1 MYVCSINYD
10 ATLLIAFLTFIIH
23 LSEVNIKKI
32 FYTSCHLNEIRNKPL
47 VSSDYGLFLRKVN
60 SIVNLYEFINQQH
73 NTVQLVMK
81 MIWGV
86 ISGDD
91 DLGLRCQA
99 DVYYFIRDRQTELC
113 SGDKQNCSFP
123 FRLWIG
129 LDLSAAYCFDILGR
143 SFSHQTS

>member
-60 SIVNLYEFINQQH
+60 SIVNLYEFIN
-73 NTVQLVMK
+73 
-81 MIWGV
+81 
-86 ISGDD
+86 
-91 DLGLRCQA
+91 
-99 DVYYFIRDRQTELC
+99 
-113 SGDKQNCSFP
+113 
-123 FRLWIG
+123 
-129 LDLSAAYCFDILGR
+129 
-143 SFSHQTS
+143 